1 MIDKELLPIGTV
13 VRVKDGSQSLM
24 ITTLFPVAEK
34 DGQKGYFDFGA
45 VPLPLGVVGQ
55 DLAFFNKED
64 IDEVLFLGYV
74 DVSFQQLTANY
85 DELVTKIKY
94 PKFTVENYT
103 K

>member
-1 MIDKELLPIGTV
+1 MTDRELLPIGTV

-24 ITTLFPVAEK
+24 ITTLFPVTEK

-74 DVSFQQLTANY
+74 DVSFQQLLANY
-85 DELVTKIKY
+85 EDLLSKIKY
-94 PKFTVENYT
+94 PKFTVDHY
-103 K
+103 KH

>member
-1 MIDKELLPIGTV
+1 MTDRELLPIGTV

-24 ITTLFPVAEK
+24 ITTLFPVTEK
-34 DGQKGYFDFGA
+34 DDQKGYFDFGA

-85 DELVTKIKY
+85 DELATKIKY
-94 PKFTVENYT
+94 PKFTVESYT

>member
-1 MIDKELLPIGTV
+1 MTDRELLPIGTV

-24 ITTLFPVAEK
+24 ITTLFPVTEK

-55 DLAFFNKED
+55 DLVFFNKED

-74 DVSFQQLTANY
+74 NVSFQQLLANY
-85 DELVTKIKY
+85 EELTSKIKY
-94 PKFTVENYT
+94 SKFTVDYY
-103 K
+103 KK

>member
-1 MIDKELLPIGTV
+1 MIDRELLPIGTV

-24 ITTLFPVAEK
+24 ITTLLPVTEK

-45 VPLPLGVVGQ
+45 VPLPLGVVSQ

-94 PKFTVENYT
+94 PRFTVENYT

>member
-1 MIDKELLPIGTV
+1 MIDRELLPIGTV
-13 VRVKDGSQSLM
+13 VRVNDGSQSLM
-24 ITTLFPVAEK
+24 ITTLFPVTEK
-34 DGQKGYFDFGA
+34 DGQKGCFDFGA